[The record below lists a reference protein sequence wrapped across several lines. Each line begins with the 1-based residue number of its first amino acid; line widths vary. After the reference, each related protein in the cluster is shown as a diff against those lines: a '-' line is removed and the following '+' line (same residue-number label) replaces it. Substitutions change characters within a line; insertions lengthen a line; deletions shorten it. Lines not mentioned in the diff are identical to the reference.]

1 MNLKVASI
9 VLSSCVAAML
19 VAAPAKADTVMG
31 SVWANGATTTVP
43 AAGSSI
49 YSTTPT
55 AVVSISNSNS
65 QAIINFFSSTDTS
78 LTGFLTT
85 SAAAGHP
92 SNGDTVT
99 YLSGANQSN
108 INNDLFQFTGT
119 TTLATGTYTTSHDD
133 GLILYLNGSAVI
145 NDPGLTAA
153 VDTPFTVCASG
164 CNATPGTYSFVL
176 DYAEL
181 NGAPAQLTATLPLT
195 SPTPEPSSFILLGSG
210 LLGVAGMLRRRMK
223 V

>member
-1 MNLKVASI
+1 MLFAS
-9 VLSSCVAAML
+9 
-19 VAAPAKADTVMG
+19 PAKADTVTAN
-31 SVWANGATTTVP
+31 VWANGTTSTVP
-43 AAGSSI
+43 PAGSSI

-55 AVVSISNSNS
+55 AVVSISNTNS
-65 QAIINFFSSTDTS
+65 QAIINFFSATDGS
-78 LTGFLTT
+78 LTSFLTT
-85 SAAAGHP
+85 SAGAGHP

-99 YLSGANQSN
+99 YLSGANQSS

-119 TTLATGTYTTSHDD
+119 TTLANGTYTTSHDD

-164 CNATPGTYSFVL
+164 CNAMPGTYNFVL
-176 DYAEL
+176 DYAEV

-195 SPTPEPSSFILLGSG
+195 TTPEPGSFILLGSG
-210 LLGVAGMLRRRMK
+210 LLGVAGLLRRRMK